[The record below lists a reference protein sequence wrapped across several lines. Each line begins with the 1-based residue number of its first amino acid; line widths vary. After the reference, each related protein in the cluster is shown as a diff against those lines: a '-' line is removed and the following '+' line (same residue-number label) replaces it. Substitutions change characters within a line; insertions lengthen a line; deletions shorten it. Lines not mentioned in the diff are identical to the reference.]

1 MIIDAFLAND
11 EEELVKL
18 RISYLSKAVDVV
30 FIGEAVETFSGKSK
44 SLQFESLHDGQHV
57 FHIAIPHAPRN
68 IDISDRWSKEE
79 FQRNFFLEQV
89 QRVTAPDDIV
99 FFCDVDEIPSI
110 DQVYE
115 AAQLLLFQEAD
126 FVNLVTPLYFRNLNW
141 SYPSHALWAK
151 AKAFQSHA
159 GFPGIRYRTGTF
171 TTQNQ
176 GAHFSYL
183 GRDAEAMKKKYSDFS
198 HSELDIPISSDPA
211 LLEMADKFG
220 VSHTGS
226 FGLQDWGLLSSI
238 ELEELSE
245 LQIFALN
252 FIGGKLGSTQFN
264 DLSRLKRIAASRR
277 ITLAIR
283 NSDVNILAKRFDALE
298 LTQVAFAMLSIRLVP
313 RIDAFLGNVGAAL
326 SYLPGGNTVRR
337 GFHQLM
343 ARIR

>member
-1 MIIDAFLAND
+1 
-11 EEELVKL
+11 
-18 RISYLSKAVDVV
+18 
-30 FIGEAVETFSGKSK
+30 
-44 SLQFESLHDGQHV
+44 
-57 FHIAIPHAPRN
+57 
-68 IDISDRWSKEE
+68 
-79 FQRNFFLEQV
+79 
-89 QRVTAPDDIV
+89 
-99 FFCDVDEIPSI
+99 
-110 DQVYE
+110 
-115 AAQLLLFQEAD
+115 
-126 FVNLVTPLYFRNLNW
+126 
-141 SYPSHALWAK
+141 
-151 AKAFQSHA
+151 
-159 GFPGIRYRTGTF
+159 
-171 TTQNQ
+171 
-176 GAHFSYL
+176 
-183 GRDAEAMKKKYSDFS
+183 MKKKYSDFS